1 MSVRIEKRINK
12 MFCIMIFKL
21 LIKLSKKYYNRN
33 ISLINNLQQSEFFSL
48 DMSVSELKKLIRAG
62 VKFYD
67 IGFGSRNSIINV
79 NIKVFR
85 DITQNLFYEI
95 KENEV
100 KYYYIHNDNTY
111 VNLSNY
117 HKLYDYYIILCKQ

>member
-1 MSVRIEKRINK
+1 
-12 MFCIMIFKL
+12 MFCIIIFKL
-21 LIKLSKKYYNRN
+21 LLKLSKKYYNKN
-33 ISLINNLQQSEFFSL
+33 ISLINNLQQNEFFSL
-48 DMSVSELKKLIRAG
+48 DMRVSELKKLIRAG

>member
-1 MSVRIEKRINK
+1 
-12 MFCIMIFKL
+12 MFCIIIFKL
-21 LIKLSKKYYNRN
+21 LLKLSKNYYNRN

-48 DMSVSELKKLIRAG
+48 DMSVSKLKKLIRAG
-62 VKFYD
+62 IKFCD

-95 KENEV
+95 EEDEV